1 MGRCL
6 FQAGNVLV
14 VSHKATNRIML
25 CSLLGI
31 DVGCFMSKY
40 NIWPGKGYPLG
51 ATWDGSGTNFALFS
65 EHASAVELLLFDTS
79 KAEKPKAAIPLSE
92 RTAFVWHCYLPEVGP
107 SQLYAYRVH
116 GPYEPKKGHRF
127 NSSKVLL
134 DPYAKAIAGK
144 FHWDDALFGY
154 GIGDPNAD
162 LSLDDQDS
170 CPFIPKCVVTDPSF
184 EWEGDGLLNT
194 PWNKT
199 VIYELHVKGFTARH
213 PEVEEG
219 KRGTYAAIATPS
231 VTEYLKKLRVT
242 AVELLPV
249 HQHVDNKP
257 LIDKGLTNYWGY
269 NTIGFF
275 APDCRYS
282 SSGVLGEQVRE
293 FKQMVKALHKTG
305 IEVILDVV
313 YNHTAEGNR
322 LGPTL
327 CFRGIDNLSYYR
339 LNPDEPRFYMDFT
352 GTGNSLNMSHPSV
365 TQLIMDSLR
374 YWVLEMHVDGFRF
387 DLASTLARELHE
399 VDRLSAFFD
408 IIQQDPVLSQVKLIA
423 EPWDLGDGGYQV
435 GNFPPLW
442 GEWNGKYRDT
452 IRHFWKG
459 EASQIAELGYRLT
472 GSSDLYQ
479 DDGRNPY
486 ASINFVTCHD
496 GFTLHDLVSY
506 EQKHNE
512 ANMGDNKDGTDNNM
526 SWNCGTE
533 GPTNNSQIN
542 GLRDR
547 QKRNFLATL
556 FLSQGVPMLLAGD
569 EIGRSQ
575 GGNNNAYCQ
584 DNEISWLDW
593 SLDGQKKE
601 LLEFTRGLIR
611 LRHEHPVFQ
620 RKSFFMGRKL
630 FGSHLKDIEWIK
642 HDGTEMTEQDW
653 NQSSVRTIGIL
664 LAGDAIGEFDEK
676 GQRITDSTFM
686 LLLNAHPDPVPFKLP
701 ASAQPWELILYT
713 FMPKLADPKI
723 TVSAG
728 AEFRMEGRSLALFL
742 AKDKNRED

>member
-1 MGRCL
+1 M
-6 FQAGNVLV
+6 
-14 VSHKATNRIML
+14 
-25 CSLLGI
+25 
-31 DVGCFMSKY
+31 
-40 NIWPGKGYPLG
+40 G
-51 ATWDGSGTNFALFS
+51 ATWDGQGTNFALFS
-65 EHASAVELLLFDTS
+65 EHASAVELLFFDN
-79 KAEKPKAAIPLSE
+79 PKAGKPEVVIPLTE
-92 RTAFVWHCYLPEVGP
+92 RTAFVWHGYLPEVGP
-107 SQLYAYRVH
+107 PQLYAYRVH
-116 GPYEPKKGHRF
+116 GPYEPEKGHRF
-127 NSSKVLL
+127 NPSKALL

-144 FHWDDALFGY
+144 INWNDALFGY
-154 GIGDPNAD
+154 EIGDPKAD
-162 LSLDDQDS
+162 LSRNDQDS

-194 PWNKT
+194 PWNET

-219 KRGTYAAIATPS
+219 KRGTYAAIATPG
-231 VTEYLKKLRVT
+231 VMEYLRNLGVT

-257 LIDKGLTNYWGY
+257 LTDKGLTNYWGY

-275 APDCRYS
+275 SPDCRYS
-282 SSGVLGEQVRE
+282 SSGVMGEQVHE
-293 FKQMVKALHKTG
+293 FKRMVKALHKVG

-313 YNHTAEGNR
+313 YNHTAEGNH

-339 LNPDEPRFYMDFT
+339 VNPDAPRYYIDFT
-352 GTGNSLNMSHPSV
+352 GTGNSLNMPHPSV

-408 IIQQDPVLSQVKLIA
+408 IIQQDPVLSRVKLIA

-452 IRHFWKG
+452 IRRFWKG

-496 GFTLHDLVSY
+496 GFTLNDLVSY

-512 ANMGDNKDGTDNNM
+512 ANMEDNKDGTGNNM

-533 GPTNNSQIN
+533 GPTKDSQIN
-542 GLRDR
+542 RLRDR
-547 QKRNFLATL
+547 QERNFLTTL

-569 EIGRSQ
+569 EIGRTQ

-584 DNEISWLDW
+584 DNEINWLDW
-593 SLDGQKKE
+593 GLDGPKKE
-601 LLEFTRGLIR
+601 LFEFTRQLIR
-611 LRHEHPVFQ
+611 LRRDHPVFR
-620 RKSFFMGRKL
+620 RKRFFRGRKL
-630 FGSHLKDIEWIK
+630 FGSNLKDIEWMK
-642 HDGTEMTEQDW
+642 PDGNEMTEQDW
-653 NQSSVRTIGIL
+653 NQSSFGTIGIL

-676 GQRITDSTFM
+676 GRRITDATFM
-686 LLLNAHPDPVPFKLP
+686 LLLNAHPDPVLFKLP
-701 ASAQPWELILYT
+701 ASGHPWELILYT
-713 FMPKLADPKI
+713 LAPNSANPKI
-723 TVSAG
+723 TVNAE
-728 AEFRMEGRSLALFL
+728 AEFHMEGRSLALFL

>member
-1 MGRCL
+1 MPR
-6 FQAGNVLV
+6 
-14 VSHKATNRIML
+14 
-25 CSLLGI
+25 
-31 DVGCFMSKY
+31 Y
-40 NIWPGKGYPLG
+40 NIWPGKRYPLG
-51 ATWDGSGTNFALFS
+51 ATWDGNGTNFALFS
-65 EHASAVELLLFDTS
+65 ENASAVELLLFDNS
-79 KAEKPKAAIPLSE
+79 KVEKPQAVIPLTE
-92 RTAFVWHCYLPEVGP
+92 RTAFVWHGYIPEVGP

-116 GPYEPKKGHRF
+116 GPYEPKEGHRF
-127 NSSKVLL
+127 NPSKVLL

-144 FHWDDALFGY
+144 IHWDDALFGY
-154 GIGDPNAD
+154 RIGDPNAD
-162 LSLDDQDS
+162 LSRDDQDS

-184 EWEGDGLLNT
+184 EWEGDELLNT
-194 PWNKT
+194 PWNET

-213 PEVEEG
+213 QEVEEG

-231 VTEYLKKLRVT
+231 VMEYLNNLGVT
-242 AVELLPV
+242 AVELIPV

-257 LIDKGLTNYWGY
+257 LTDKGLTNYWGY

-293 FKQMVKALHKTG
+293 FKQMVKALHKAG

-313 YNHTAEGNR
+313 YNHTAEGNH

-339 LNPDEPRFYMDFT
+339 LSPDDPRFYMDFT

-374 YWVLEMHVDGFRF
+374 YWVTELHVDGFRF

-423 EPWDLGDGGYQV
+423 EPWDLGGGGYQV

-452 IRHFWKG
+452 TRRFWKG
-459 EASQIAELGYRLT
+459 EASQIAQLGYRLT

-496 GFTLHDLVSY
+496 GFTLNDLVSY
-506 EQKHNE
+506 DQKHNE
-512 ANMGDNKDGTDNNM
+512 ANIEDKKDGTDNNM

-533 GPTNNSQIN
+533 GHTNDSQIN

-547 QKRNFLATL
+547 QKRNFLSTL

-569 EIGRSQ
+569 EIGRTQ

-584 DNEISWLDW
+584 DNEINWLDW
-593 SLDGQKKE
+593 GLDDQKKE
-601 LLEFTRGLIR
+601 LLEFTRELIC
-611 LRHEHPVFQ
+611 LRHEHPVFR
-620 RKSFFMGRKL
+620 RKKFFKGQKL
-630 FGSHLKDIEWIK
+630 SSSNLKDIEWIK
-642 HDGTEMTEQDW
+642 PDSTEMTEQDW
-653 NQSSVRTIGIL
+653 NQASFLTIGIL

-676 GQRITDSTFM
+676 GRRITDATFM
-686 LLLNAHPDPVPFKLP
+686 LLLNGHPDPVAFKLP

-713 FMPKLADPKI
+713 IMPNLAGPKN
-723 TVSAG
+723 TVNSG
-728 AEFRMEGRSLALFL
+728 TEFRMEGRSLALFL
-742 AKDKNRED
+742 AKDKNRKD

>member
-1 MGRCL
+1 MPR
-6 FQAGNVLV
+6 
-14 VSHKATNRIML
+14 
-25 CSLLGI
+25 
-31 DVGCFMSKY
+31 Y
-40 NIWPGKGYPLG
+40 NKWPGKRYPLG
-51 ATWDGSGTNFALFS
+51 ATWDGQGTNFALFS
-65 EHASAVELLLFDTS
+65 EHASAVELLFFDN
-79 KAEKPKAAIPLSE
+79 PKAGKPEVVIPLTE
-92 RTAFVWHCYLPEVGP
+92 RTAFVWHGYLPEVGP
-107 SQLYAYRVH
+107 PQLYAYRVH
-116 GPYEPKKGHRF
+116 GPYEPEKGHRF
-127 NSSKVLL
+127 NPSKALL

-144 FHWDDALFGY
+144 INWNDALFGY
-154 GIGDPNAD
+154 EIGDPKAD
-162 LSLDDQDS
+162 LSRNDQDS

-194 PWNKT
+194 PWNET

-219 KRGTYAAIATPS
+219 KRGTYAAIATPG
-231 VTEYLKKLRVT
+231 VMEYLRNLGVT

-257 LIDKGLTNYWGY
+257 LTDKGLTNYWGY

-275 APDCRYS
+275 SPDCRYS
-282 SSGVLGEQVRE
+282 SSGVMGEQVHE
-293 FKQMVKALHKTG
+293 FKRMVKALHKVG

-313 YNHTAEGNR
+313 YNHTAEGNH

-339 LNPDEPRFYMDFT
+339 VNPDAPRYYIDFT
-352 GTGNSLNMSHPSV
+352 GTGNSLNMPHPSV

-408 IIQQDPVLSQVKLIA
+408 IIQQDPVLSRVKLIA

-452 IRHFWKG
+452 IRRFWKG

-496 GFTLHDLVSY
+496 GFTLNDLVSY

-512 ANMGDNKDGTDNNM
+512 ANMEDNKDGTGNNM

-533 GPTNNSQIN
+533 GPTKDSQIN
-542 GLRDR
+542 RLRDR
-547 QKRNFLATL
+547 QERNFLTTL

-569 EIGRSQ
+569 EIGRTQ

-584 DNEISWLDW
+584 DNEINWLDW
-593 SLDGQKKE
+593 GLDGPKKE
-601 LLEFTRGLIR
+601 LFEFTRQLIR
-611 LRHEHPVFQ
+611 LRRDHPVFR
-620 RKSFFMGRKL
+620 RKRFFRGRKL
-630 FGSHLKDIEWIK
+630 FGSNLKDIEWMK
-642 HDGTEMTEQDW
+642 PDGNEMTEQDW
-653 NQSSVRTIGIL
+653 NQSSFGTIGIL

-676 GQRITDSTFM
+676 GRRITDATFM

-701 ASAQPWELILYT
+701 ASGHPWELILYT
-713 FMPKLADPKI
+713 LAPNSANPKI
-723 TVSAG
+723 TVNAE
-728 AEFRMEGRSLALFL
+728 AEFHMEGRSLALFL

>member
-1 MGRCL
+1 MPR
-6 FQAGNVLV
+6 
-14 VSHKATNRIML
+14 
-25 CSLLGI
+25 
-31 DVGCFMSKY
+31 Y
-40 NIWPGKGYPLG
+40 NIWPGKRYPLG

-65 EHASAVELLLFDTS
+65 EHASAVELLLFDNS
-79 KAEKPKAAIPLSE
+79 KVEKPEAVIPLTE
-92 RTAFVWHCYLPEVGP
+92 RTAFVWHGYLPEVGP
-107 SQLYAYRVH
+107 SKLYAYRIH
-116 GPYEPKKGHRF
+116 GPYESKKGHRF
-127 NSSKVLL
+127 NPSKVLL

-144 FHWDDALFGY
+144 INWNDALFGY
-154 GIGDPNAD
+154 RIGDPNAD
-162 LSLDDQDS
+162 LSRDDQDS
-170 CPFIPKCVVTDPSF
+170 SPFIPKCVVTDPSF

-194 PWNKT
+194 PWNET

-213 PEVEEG
+213 PDVEEG
-219 KRGTYAAIATPS
+219 KRGTYAAIATPR
-231 VTEYLKKLRVT
+231 VIEYLKNLGVT

-249 HQHVDNKP
+249 HQYVDNKY

-293 FKQMVKALHKTG
+293 FKQMIKALHKAG
-305 IEVILDVV
+305 IEVILDAV
-313 YNHTAEGNR
+313 YNHTAEGNH

-339 LNPDEPRFYMDFT
+339 LTPDDPRFYMDFT

-374 YWVLEMHVDGFRF
+374 YWVTEMHVDGFRF

-408 IIQQDPVLSQVKLIA
+408 IIQQDPVLSQIKLIA

-452 IRHFWKG
+452 IRRFWKG
-459 EASQIAELGYRLT
+459 KTSQIAELGYRLT

-496 GFTLHDLVSY
+496 GFTLNDLVSY

-533 GPTNNSQIN
+533 GPTNDSQIN

-569 EIGRSQ
+569 EIGRTQ

-593 SLDGQKKE
+593 SLDGQEKE
-601 LLEFTRGLIR
+601 LLEFTRQLIR
-611 LRHEHPVFQ
+611 HRHEHPVFR

-642 HDGTEMTEQDW
+642 PDGTEMTEQDW
-653 NQSSVRTIGIL
+653 NQSSFHTIGIL
-664 LAGDAIGEFDEK
+664 LAGDAIGEFNEK
-676 GQRITDSTFM
+676 GRRITDSTFM
-686 LLLNAHPDPVPFKLP
+686 LLLNAGPDPVPFKLP
-701 ASAQPWELILYT
+701 VSAQPWQLIVDT
-713 FMPKLADPKI
+713 FKPNRADSEIPE
-723 TVSAG
+723 T
-728 AEFRMEGRSLALFL
+728 EFSMKGRSIALFCE
-742 AKDKNRED
+742 KS

>member
-1 MGRCL
+1 MPR
-6 FQAGNVLV
+6 
-14 VSHKATNRIML
+14 
-25 CSLLGI
+25 
-31 DVGCFMSKY
+31 Y
-40 NIWPGKGYPLG
+40 NIWPGKRYPLG

-65 EHASAVELLLFDTS
+65 EHASAVELLLFDNS
-79 KAEKPKAAIPLSE
+79 KVEKPEAVIPLTE
-92 RTAFVWHCYLPEVGP
+92 RTAFVWHGYLPEVGP
-107 SQLYAYRVH
+107 SKLYAYRIH
-116 GPYEPKKGHRF
+116 GPYESKKGHRF
-127 NSSKVLL
+127 NPSKVLL

-144 FHWDDALFGY
+144 INWNDALFGY
-154 GIGDPNAD
+154 RIGDPNAD
-162 LSLDDQDS
+162 LSRDDQDS
-170 CPFIPKCVVTDPSF
+170 SPFIPKCVVTDPSF

-194 PWNKT
+194 PWNET

-213 PEVEEG
+213 PDVEEG
-219 KRGTYAAIATPS
+219 KRGTYAAIATPR
-231 VTEYLKKLRVT
+231 VIEYLKNLGVT

-249 HQHVDNKP
+249 HQYVDNKY

-293 FKQMVKALHKTG
+293 FKQMIKALHKAG
-305 IEVILDVV
+305 IEVILDAV
-313 YNHTAEGNR
+313 YNHTAEGNH

-339 LNPDEPRFYMDFT
+339 LTPDDPRFYMDFT

-374 YWVLEMHVDGFRF
+374 YWVTEMHVDGFRF

-408 IIQQDPVLSQVKLIA
+408 IIQQDPVLSQIKLIA

-452 IRHFWKG
+452 IRRFWKG
-459 EASQIAELGYRLT
+459 KTSQIAELGYRLT

-496 GFTLHDLVSY
+496 GFTLNDLVSY

-533 GPTNNSQIN
+533 GPTNDSQIN

-569 EIGRSQ
+569 EIGRTQ

-584 DNEISWLDW
+584 NNEISWLDW
-593 SLDGQKKE
+593 SLDGQEKE
-601 LLEFTRGLIR
+601 LLEFTRQLIR
-611 LRHEHPVFQ
+611 LRHEHPVFR

-642 HDGTEMTEQDW
+642 PDGTEMTEQDW
-653 NQSSVRTIGIL
+653 NQSSFHTIGIL
-664 LAGDAIGEFDEK
+664 LAGDAIGEFNEK
-676 GQRITDSTFM
+676 GRRITDSTFM
-686 LLLNAHPDPVPFKLP
+686 LLLNAGPDPVPFKLP
-701 ASAQPWELILYT
+701 VSAQPWQLIVDT
-713 FMPKLADPKI
+713 FKPNRADSEIPE
-723 TVSAG
+723 T
-728 AEFRMEGRSLALFL
+728 EFSMKGRSIALFCE
-742 AKDKNRED
+742 KS